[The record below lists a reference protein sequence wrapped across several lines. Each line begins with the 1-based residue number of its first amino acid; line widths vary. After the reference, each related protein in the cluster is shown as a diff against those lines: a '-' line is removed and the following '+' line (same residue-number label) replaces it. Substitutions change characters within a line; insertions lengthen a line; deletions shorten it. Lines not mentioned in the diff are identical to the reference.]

1 MPSILCLTSHN
12 LDHPEFG
19 ATVRAQNLFRLL
31 ARVGQVRVVLASAY
45 EEQLRDAKESLGG
58 FELAHVVRF
67 QFTGKRSITERFHHE
82 FDSRFLNT
90 SGYQALAKDVK
101 QLQALIASHDIV
113 WIYGLNIANAFG
125 LWRWPRSILDF
136 DDILSCVHRTSMMQ
150 ASGLFRK
157 LRDYRQVLIWRRREK
172 TLLERFDVICAAS
185 EADRDELRRELGSSD
200 RIFVVPNGFAKPKQ
214 MPVRHPAAPAR
225 VGFIGNFHHPPNRD
239 GLRWFIKRVWPQILQ
254 TMPQTRL
261 RVVGDGSEKEIWKT
275 SENIDVLGWV
285 ADVESEMATW
295 SLTVVPIFFGGGTR
309 VKTAEAFSR
318 KCPIVSTTLGVY
330 GYDVVDGR
338 EVLIANSSEEFVSKC
353 LRILLHPSQGQIMAE
368 KGWQRFLENWTWES
382 SADRVAAVV
391 EEVLG
396 RTDGRRCHEVASTH

>member
-1 MPSILCLTSHN
+1 MT
-12 LDHPEFG
+12 
-19 ATVRAQNLFRLL
+19 
-31 ARVGQVRVVLASAY
+31 
-45 EEQLRDAKESLGG
+45 
-58 FELAHVVRF
+58 
-67 QFTGKRSITERFHHE
+67 
-82 FDSRFLNT
+82 
-90 SGYQALAKDVK
+90 
-101 QLQALIASHDIV
+101 
-113 WIYGLNIANAFG
+113 
-125 LWRWPRSILDF
+125 
-136 DDILSCVHRTSMMQ
+136 Q

-172 TLLERFDVICAAS
+172 TLLDRFDVICAAS
-185 EADRDELRRELGSSD
+185 EADRDELRRVLGVSS

-214 MPVRHPAAPAR
+214 MPVRHPAAPPR

-338 EVLIANSSEEFVSKC
+338 EVLIANSSEEFASKC
-353 LRILLHPSQGQIMAE
+353 LRILLNPSEGQIMAE

-391 EEVLG
+391 EEVL
-396 RTDGRRCHEVASTH
+396 RRKDGRRCHEAASTH